1 MKKFN
6 KITNIVLWV
15 VSILTAVGIGI
26 YNIADANACIW
37 AWFVPA
43 IMVVVSGLYTGISAA
58 VSFTLSKK
66 AKAKLVKN
74 Y

>member
-15 VSILTAVGIGI
+15 ATILTAVGIGI
-26 YNIADANACIW
+26 YNIVDANACMW
-37 AWFVPA
+37 AWFLPA
-43 IMVVVSGLYTGISAA
+43 IMFVVSGLYTGISTA

-74 Y
+74 C